1 MGDNIMIILG
11 EQSILKSLLAR
22 YLRKA
27 IKNKF
32 GIEPSLYF
40 ENLSIVKLDDQFQ
53 KGTYTFDIR
62 VSGDISEPDIRTLFN
77 ECIK

>member
-1 MGDNIMIILG
+1 MEDNIMIMLG
-11 EQSILKSLLAR
+11 EKSVLKYLLAK

-53 KGTYTFDIR
+53 KGTYTFDIH
-62 VSGDISEPDIRTLFN
+62 VTGDISELDIRTLLQQ
-77 ECIK
+77 IH